1 MPNKFQLYDYHNFQT
16 MGVSNF
22 SDGTHLHR
30 TCSTTLPCA
39 QYMHFL
45 TRRVYINY
53 AFFLWRWI
61 PDYTLK
67 DDAWVCQYDRCSLNS
82 DPEFWV
88 ISQDKAQIWW
98 VALSFSGSPDK
109 YRTSGTT
116 REQPRQTPR
125 YFHKYHCSS
134 LSPTTERCT
143 GSISFIVWCHDC
155 KRVYFCFKH
164 AALVDS
170 IAIFMCNLS

>member
-1 MPNKFQLYDYHNFQT
+1 MFYYIAMCTVH
-16 MGVSNF
+16 
-22 SDGTHLHR
+22 
-30 TCSTTLPCA
+30 A
-39 QYMHFL
+39 FL

-134 LSPTTERCT
+134 LSPTTERC
-143 GSISFIVWCHDC
+143 SISFIVWCHDC

>member
-1 MPNKFQLYDYHNFQT
+1 MLNKFQLYDYHNFQT

-45 TRRVYINY
+45 TPRVYINY
-53 AFFLWRWI
+53 AFFLWWWI

-134 LSPTTERCT
+134 LSPTTERC
-143 GSISFIVWCHDC
+143 SISFIVWCHDC